1 MLKVTQILSQ
11 KMVPDKIF
19 SEHSLFVLK
28 RTFRGKKLKSLSLLT
43 DFISDSILDVYYQQL
58 MEMEKYEQTASLL
71 KKGTNN

>member
-1 MLKVTQILSQ
+1 MI
-11 KMVPDKIF
+11 PDKIF

-28 RTFRGKKLKSLSLLT
+28 RTSRGKKLKSLPLLT